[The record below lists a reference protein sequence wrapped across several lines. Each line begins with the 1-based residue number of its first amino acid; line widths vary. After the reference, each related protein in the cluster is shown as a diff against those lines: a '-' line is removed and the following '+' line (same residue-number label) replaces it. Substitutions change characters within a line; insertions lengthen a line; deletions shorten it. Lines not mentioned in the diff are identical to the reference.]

1 MIVAATNCWANGRVD
16 HGKYFDRTVS
26 VLRDKSRAQLSP
38 EIYDF
43 LVQNHDL
50 IRDGGEADFRTLHI
64 RLSALLATKSKPDK
78 AKIDAAIRVIF
89 NYDRFANKCKVRW
102 CAYKLCATLD
112 IKTCP
117 YCNLSNE
124 VTIIAV
130 KAGRE
135 RPAID
140 HFFDKACYPL
150 FAISLGNF
158 IPSCHH
164 CNSTYKGGIDF
175 FAANHLNPLVDI
187 ESIQLSLDV
196 DQIDA
201 RMDVRKLEKA
211 NIALVYDNT
220 NPKQLNSVAT
230 FGILARYQARIEEIR
245 TIAENMTN
253 YSTSGVTDPLQ
264 LKWVLR
270 NVTKANYRNQIFGK
284 LILDFSSKY
293 I

>member
-1 MIVAATNCWANGRVD
+1 MIVSATNCWDKGKVD
-16 HGKYFDRTVS
+16 HRKYFDRTVRE
-26 VLRDKSRAQLSP
+26 LRDKSRAQLSP

-43 LVQNHDL
+43 LVHNHDL
-50 IRDGGEADFRTLHI
+50 IRDGVEADFRILHS
-64 RLSALLATKSKPDK
+64 RLTALLAAKSQPDRE
-78 AKIDAAIRVIF
+78 KIDSAIRVIF
-89 NYDRFANKCKVRW
+89 NYNRFANKCKVRW

-124 VTIIAV
+124 VTIIAA

-140 HFFDKACYPL
+140 HFFDKAHYPL
-150 FAISLGNF
+150 FAISVGNF

-164 CNSTYKGGIDF
+164 CNSTYKGTMDF
-175 FAANHLNPLVDI
+175 FAANHLNPLVDV
-187 ESIQLSLDV
+187 ESIQLSLDI

-211 NIALVYDNT
+211 NIAVVYDNT
-220 NPKQLNSVAT
+220 NTKQFNSVAT

-253 YSTSGVTDPLQ
+253 YSTSGVIDPLQ

-270 NVTKANYRNQIFGK
+270 NVTRANYRNQIFGK